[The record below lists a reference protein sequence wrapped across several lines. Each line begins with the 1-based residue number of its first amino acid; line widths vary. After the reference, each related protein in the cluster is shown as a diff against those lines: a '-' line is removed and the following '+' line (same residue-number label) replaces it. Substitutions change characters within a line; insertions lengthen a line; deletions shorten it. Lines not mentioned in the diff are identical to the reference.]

1 MVRRAEPPKD
11 MAENANFK
19 RPKANRVAYFPQTC
33 EPEVQTKGTV
43 MPVQQVV

>member
-1 MVRRAEPPKD
+1 MVRRAEPPTD
-11 MAENANFK
+11 MARNADFK
-19 RPKANRVAYFPQTC
+19 RLEGRIAYFPHTC